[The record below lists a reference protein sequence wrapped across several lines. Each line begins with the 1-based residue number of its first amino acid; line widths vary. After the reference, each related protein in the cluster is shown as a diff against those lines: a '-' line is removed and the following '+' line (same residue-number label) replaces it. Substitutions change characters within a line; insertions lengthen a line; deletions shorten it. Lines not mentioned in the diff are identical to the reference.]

1 MLNPATDWD
10 FLAIALSVV
19 AVAYLVGSLSP
30 SYVLVRRR
38 LGQDIRQLGDG
49 NAGAENVSR
58 LIGLKPAIVVAIID
72 ISKGL
77 AVVLLARGLAPAS
90 QADYPM
96 AGSLSGDGFGN
107 GLILAAGVAVVV
119 GHSWSLY
126 LRGAGGRGAAT
137 AVGALCGIVTLPALL
152 VALPAL
158 GLMCLHR
165 STTWGL
171 ASFFAGT
178 VTATA
183 TLGYLHL
190 FGYTPAWTLYAVALP
205 ALVGVIHY
213 YSMRR
218 QLPDADALPE
228 E

>member
-1 MLNPATDWD
+1 MLNPATNWD
-10 FLAIALSVV
+10 FLVIALSVV
-19 AVAYLVGSLSP
+19 VVAYLLGSLSP
-30 SYVLVRRR
+30 SYVLIRRR

-58 LIGLKPAIVVAIID
+58 LIGLKPAIVVAVID
-72 ISKGL
+72 ICKGL
-77 AVVLLARGLAPAS
+77 AVVLLARCLAPAS
-90 QADYPM
+90 QTEYPL

-107 GLILAAGVAVVV
+107 GLILAAGVAAVV

-137 AVGALCGIVTLPALL
+137 AVGALCGMITLPALL

-158 GLMCLHR
+158 GLMYLHR

-171 ASFFAGT
+171 SSFFVGT
-178 VTATA
+178 VALTAV
-183 TLGYLHL
+183 LGYSGI
-190 FGYTPAWTLYAVALP
+190 FGYTPAWTLYAVTLP
-205 ALVGVIHY
+205 ALVGVIHFF
-213 YSMRR
+213 SLRR
-218 QLPDADALPE
+218 QLPEAGVLPE

>member
-1 MLNPATDWD
+1 MLKPATNWD
-10 FLAIALSVV
+10 FLLITLSVV
-19 AVAYLVGSLSP
+19 VVAYLVGSLSP
-30 SYVLVRRR
+30 SYVLIRRR
-38 LGQDIRQLGDG
+38 LGRDIRRLGDG

-58 LIGLKPAIVVAIID
+58 LIGLKPAIMVAFID

-96 AGSLSGDGFGN
+96 AGSLSGDNFRS
-107 GLILAAGVAVVV
+107 GLILAAGVAAVV

-126 LRGAGGRGAAT
+126 LKGAGGRGAAT
-137 AVGALCGIVTLPALL
+137 AVGALCGMVTLPALL

-158 GLMCLHR
+158 GLMYLHR

-171 ASFFAGT
+171 SSFFVGT
-178 VTATA
+178 VVLTGA
-183 TLGYLHL
+183 LGYSGM
-190 FGYTPAWTLYAVALP
+190 FGYTPPWILYAVTLP
-205 ALVGVIHY
+205 ALVGVVHFF
-213 YSMRR
+213 SLRR
-218 QLPDADALPE
+218 QVPEAGVLPE